1 MASQIRILNNN
12 AADRATLS
20 ASTTAGSLVVTN
32 LKTDY
37 KAAVY
42 RSTGTTTT
50 ITATWASNETIGV
63 VVFPFCNLTA
73 TATIRVKLYTNTG
86 DASPAYD
93 SGNVLAGASVPTDA
107 WEWGSTP
114 LGVNAYSYVG
124 AAYGR
129 CYTTPTVCRKME
141 VIIIDT
147 ANASGYIEAARL
159 VCGNYYNPENDAEID
174 VNVEF
179 PESSVSSRND
189 ASDLITDIGTRTKK
203 LSFNLNNMTVAD
215 RNKIMAIFKSNG
227 VSRPMFVSLM
237 ANDAEITNEQHYQI
251 YGKMSQSTAVGIAY
265 WNAYTTSVEIEES

>member
-20 ASTTAGSLVVTN
+20 ASTTSSSLVVDN

-63 VVFPFCNLTA
+63 VVVPFCNLTA
-73 TATIRVKLYTNTG
+73 TATMRVRLFTNTG

-141 VIIIDT
+141 VIITDT
-147 ANASGYIEAARL
+147 SNASGYVEAARL
-159 VCGNYYNPENDAEID
+159 VCGNYYNPENDADIG
-174 VNVEF
+174 VSIEF
-179 PESSVSSRND
+179 PENSVSTRND

-203 LSFNLNNMTVAD
+203 LSFNLNNMTVTD
-215 RNKIMAIFKSNG
+215 RNKILALLKSNG
-227 VSRPMFVSLM
+227 TSRPMFISLM
-237 ANDAEITNEQHYQI
+237 ANDGDITNEQHYQI
-251 YGKMSQSTAVGIAY
+251 YGKLAQNTAVSIAY
-265 WNAYTTSVEIEES
+265 WQGYMSAISIEEC